1 MVTSVSNSSVNTSSA
16 VTSNATTP
24 STTSSAV
31 TSNATTPS
39 TTSST
44 STTSSSTSQST
55 IGSNIVNSLTG
66 ATINIQNL
74 AQQLTDATKAG
85 RQSLIDSRKALAD
98 AKISSIG
105 QITSSANTFQNS
117 LSALGSSKAIS
128 YSTQSSDPTVADF
141 SFKSFIQPKPLN
153 FTFSVKQLA
162 TENIVTLP
170 PISSSATSLLGSST
184 SRVLTLF
191 GAPPIASAT
200 VASGSNPT
208 NLAIPTGS
216 LTPGSTM
223 NLSLPTSAG
232 STQNLQVAVP
242 ASGDINDFIAS
253 INTSIAKTGS
263 SAPIASL
270 GQDGA
275 SVSFSYNGSP
285 QPSGSIALATSIKQF
300 DLSGYTKLSDLA
312 NDITTVTG
320 FSANIMNSPSGS
332 DTLQYLQ
339 ISHGTGQA
347 NNFNV
352 AITDPNDSQPLTTGL
367 STDQGSGPTVQVG
380 QDAIINAAGID
391 YTSSSNAFSN
401 LITGVTINVHAAS
414 TGSSQVNL
422 STAINTSGLLS
433 AMQAIVT
440 GYNSLLTTVQDS
452 IKYDP
457 DVTKRGGLANDWVA
471 QSFLSQLR
479 QLTTTSIA
487 GSGTTAVTLA
497 DIGVKTNLDGSLTID
512 TAAVDRVS
520 QNNPQ
525 MLADVIASTNTSTG
539 AIDLMA
545 NLNKVITSP
554 AAPLQIE
561 LTQVQG
567 KDEQAIAD
575 DQTKLDTEMA
585 ALQQR
590 YLTQFTAMQSILNST
605 KNDQSGLTN
614 MMSSWSAGLK
624 S

>member
-16 VTSNATTP
+16 VTSNTTTP
-24 STTSSAV
+24 S
-31 TSNATTPS
+31 TTPS

>member
-1 MVTSVSNSSVNTSSA
+1 MVTSVSNSSVN
-16 VTSNATTP
+16 
-24 STTSSAV
+24 TSSAV

-55 IGSNIVNSLTG
+55 IGSNIINSLTG
-66 ATINIQNL
+66 ATIDIQNL

-85 RQSLIDSRKALAD
+85 PQSLIDSRKALAD

-117 LSALGSSKAIS
+117 LSALGDSKAIS

-141 SFKSFIQPKPLN
+141 SFNSFIQPKPLN

-208 NLAIPTGS
+208 NLAIPAGS

-312 NDITTVTG
+312 NDITAVTG

-487 GSGTTAVTLA
+487 GSGTTPVTLA

-512 TAAVDRVS
+512 TATVDRVS

-545 NLNKVITSP
+545 NLNKVITDP
-554 AAPLQIE
+554 AAPLQNE

-567 KDEQAIAD
+567 NDEQAIAD

>member
-16 VTSNATTP
+16 VTSNT
-24 STTSSAV
+24 
-31 TSNATTPS
+31 TTPS

-66 ATINIQNL
+66 ATINIQDL

-312 NDITTVTG
+312 NDITALTG

-487 GSGTTAVTLA
+487 GSGTTPVTLA

>member
-1 MVTSVSNSSVNTSSA
+1 
-16 VTSNATTP
+16 
-24 STTSSAV
+24 
-31 TSNATTPS
+31 
-39 TTSST
+39 
-44 STTSSSTSQST
+44 
-55 IGSNIVNSLTG
+55 
-66 ATINIQNL
+66 
-74 AQQLTDATKAG
+74 LTDATKAG

-141 SFKSFIQPKPLN
+141 SFKSFIQPNPLN

-232 STQNLQVAVP
+232 STQNLQLAVP

-487 GSGTTAVTLA
+487 GSGTTPVTLA

>member
-1 MVTSVSNSSVNTSSA
+1 MVTSVSNSSSVPTTTASTASTTMSSPTSS
-16 VTSNATTP
+16 N
-24 STTSSAV
+24 STTSKTA
-31 TSNATTPS
+31 
-39 TTSST
+39 
-44 STTSSSTSQST
+44 T
-55 IGSNIVNSLTG
+55 IGSSIINSLTG

-85 RQSLIDSRKALAD
+85 RQSIIDSRKALAD
-98 AKISSIG
+98 AKISAIG
-105 QITSSANTFQNS
+105 QITSAANTFQTS
-117 LSALGSSKAIS
+117 LTGLGSSKAIS
-128 YSTQSSDPTVADF
+128 YTTQSSDPTVADF

-170 PISSSATSLLGSST
+170 PISASATNLLGSST
-184 SRVLTLF
+184 SRLLTLF
-191 GAPPIASAT
+191 AAPPIASAP

-208 NLAIPTGS
+208 NLAIPAGS

-223 NLSLPTSAG
+223 NLSLPTTGGAS
-232 STQNLQVAVP
+232 QNVQVNVP
-242 ASGDINDFIAS
+242 ASGDLNDFIAS
-253 INTSIAKTGS
+253 INTSIARTGS
-263 SAPIASL
+263 AAPIASL

-285 QPSGSIALATSIKQF
+285 QPTGSISLSTSIKQF
-300 DLSGYTKLSDLA
+300 DLSGYKKLSDLA
-312 NDITTVTG
+312 NDITAVSG
-320 FSANIMNSPSGS
+320 FSANVMNAPSGG

-339 ISHGTGQA
+339 ISHGTGVA

-367 STDQGSGPTVQVG
+367 STDQGSGPIIQTG

-391 YTSSSNAFSN
+391 YTSSTNSFSN
-401 LITGVTINVHAAS
+401 LITGVTINVHAPT

-422 STAINTSGLLS
+422 STSINTSGLLN
-433 AMQAIVT
+433 AMQTIVS
-440 GYNSLLTTVQDS
+440 GYNNLLTTVQSS
-452 IKYDP
+452 IKYDA
-457 DVTKRGGLANDWVA
+457 DAAKRGGLANDWVA

-487 GSGTTAVTLA
+487 GSGTTPVTLA
-497 DIGVKTNLDGSLTID
+497 DIGVKTNLDGSLSID
-512 TAAVDRVS
+512 TAMVDRVS

-525 MLADVIASTNTSTG
+525 LLADVIASTNTSTG
-539 AIDLMA
+539 AIDLMT

-554 AAPLQIE
+554 AAPIQVE

-590 YLTQFTAMQSILNST
+590 YLTQFTAMQAILDST

-624 S
+624 A

>member
-16 VTSNATTP
+16 VTSNT
-24 STTSSAV
+24 
-31 TSNATTPS
+31 TTPS

-55 IGSNIVNSLTG
+55 IGSNIINSLTG

-487 GSGTTAVTLA
+487 GSGTTPVTLA

>member
-1 MVTSVSNSSVNTSSA
+1 M
-16 VTSNATTP
+16 
-24 STTSSAV
+24 
-31 TSNATTPS
+31 
-39 TTSST
+39 
-44 STTSSSTSQST
+44 
-55 IGSNIVNSLTG
+55 
-66 ATINIQNL
+66 
-74 AQQLTDATKAG
+74 TDATKAG

-312 NDITTVTG
+312 NDITAVTG

-487 GSGTTAVTLA
+487 GSGTTPVTLA

>member
-1 MVTSVSNSSVNTSSA
+1 
-16 VTSNATTP
+16 
-24 STTSSAV
+24 
-31 TSNATTPS
+31 
-39 TTSST
+39 
-44 STTSSSTSQST
+44 
-55 IGSNIVNSLTG
+55 
-66 ATINIQNL
+66 
-74 AQQLTDATKAG
+74 LTDATKAG

-312 NDITTVTG
+312 NDITAVTG

-487 GSGTTAVTLA
+487 GSGTTPVTLA

>member
-1 MVTSVSNSSVNTSSA
+1 MVTSVSNSSVN
-16 VTSNATTP
+16 
-24 STTSSAV
+24 TSSAV

-66 ATINIQNL
+66 ATINIQDL

-208 NLAIPTGS
+208 NLAIPAGS

-312 NDITTVTG
+312 NDITAVTG

-487 GSGTTAVTLA
+487 GSGTTPVTLA

-605 KNDQSGLTN
+605 KNDQSGLTD

>member
-16 VTSNATTP
+16 VTSNT
-24 STTSSAV
+24 
-31 TSNATTPS
+31 TTPS

-312 NDITTVTG
+312 NDITALTG

-487 GSGTTAVTLA
+487 GSGTTPVTLA

>member
-1 MVTSVSNSSVNTSSA
+1 MVSSVSNSSVPTTTA
-16 VTSNATTP
+16 VT
-24 STTSSAV
+24 
-31 TSNATTPS
+31 TTPS

-55 IGSNIVNSLTG
+55 IGSNIINSLTG

-208 NLAIPTGS
+208 NLAIPAGS

-312 NDITTVTG
+312 NDITAVTG

-487 GSGTTAVTLA
+487 GSGTTPVTLA

-554 AAPLQIE
+554 AAPIQAE

-590 YLTQFTAMQSILNST
+590 YLTQFTAMQSILDST

>member
-1 MVTSVSNSSVNTSSA
+1 MVSSVSNSSVPTTTA
-16 VTSNATTP
+16 VT
-24 STTSSAV
+24 
-31 TSNATTPS
+31 TTPS

-55 IGSNIVNSLTG
+55 IGSNIINSLTG

-312 NDITTVTG
+312 NDITAVTG

-487 GSGTTAVTLA
+487 GSGTTPVTLA

-554 AAPLQIE
+554 AAPIQAE

>member
-16 VTSNATTP
+16 VTSNTTTP
-24 STTSSAV
+24 S
-31 TSNATTPS
+31 TTPS

-223 NLSLPTSAG
+223 NLSLLTSAG

-312 NDITTVTG
+312 NDITAVTG

-487 GSGTTAVTLA
+487 GSGTTPVTLA

>member
-24 STTSSAV
+24 STTSS
-31 TSNATTPS
+31 TSTTPS

-55 IGSNIVNSLTG
+55 IGSNIINSLTG
-66 ATINIQNL
+66 ATIDIQNL

-85 RQSLIDSRKALAD
+85 PQSLIDSRKALAD

-117 LSALGSSKAIS
+117 LSALGDSKAIS

-141 SFKSFIQPKPLN
+141 SFNSFIQPKPLN

-200 VASGSNPT
+200 VESGSNPT
-208 NLAIPTGS
+208 NLAIPAGS

-312 NDITTVTG
+312 NDITAVTG

-487 GSGTTAVTLA
+487 GSGTTPVTLA

-512 TAAVDRVS
+512 TATVDRVS

-545 NLNKVITSP
+545 NLNKVITDP
-554 AAPLQIE
+554 AAPLQNE

-567 KDEQAIAD
+567 NDEQAIAD

-605 KNDQSGLTN
+605 KNDQSGLTD

>member
-16 VTSNATTP
+16 VTSNT
-24 STTSSAV
+24 
-31 TSNATTPS
+31 TTPS

-208 NLAIPTGS
+208 NLAIPAGS

-312 NDITTVTG
+312 NDITAVTG

-487 GSGTTAVTLA
+487 GSGTTPVTLA

>member
-242 ASGDINDFIAS
+242 ASGDINEFIAS

-312 NDITTVTG
+312 NDITAVTG

-487 GSGTTAVTLA
+487 GSGTTPVTLA

>member
-16 VTSNATTP
+16 VTSNTTTP
-24 STTSSAV
+24 S
-31 TSNATTPS
+31 TTPS

-242 ASGDINDFIAS
+242 ASGDINEFIAS

-487 GSGTTAVTLA
+487 GSGTTPVTLA

-554 AAPLQIE
+554 AAPIQAE

>member
-1 MVTSVSNSSVNTSSA
+1 
-16 VTSNATTP
+16 
-24 STTSSAV
+24 
-31 TSNATTPS
+31 
-39 TTSST
+39 
-44 STTSSSTSQST
+44 
-55 IGSNIVNSLTG
+55 
-66 ATINIQNL
+66 
-74 AQQLTDATKAG
+74 
-85 RQSLIDSRKALAD
+85 
-98 AKISSIG
+98 
-105 QITSSANTFQNS
+105 
-117 LSALGSSKAIS
+117 
-128 YSTQSSDPTVADF
+128 
-141 SFKSFIQPKPLN
+141 
-153 FTFSVKQLA
+153 
-162 TENIVTLP
+162 
-170 PISSSATSLLGSST
+170 
-184 SRVLTLF
+184 
-191 GAPPIASAT
+191 
-200 VASGSNPT
+200 
-208 NLAIPTGS
+208 
-216 LTPGSTM
+216 
-223 NLSLPTSAG
+223 
-232 STQNLQVAVP
+232 
-242 ASGDINDFIAS
+242 
-253 INTSIAKTGS
+253 
-263 SAPIASL
+263 
-270 GQDGA
+270 
-275 SVSFSYNGSP
+275 
-285 QPSGSIALATSIKQF
+285 
-300 DLSGYTKLSDLA
+300 
-312 NDITTVTG
+312 
-320 FSANIMNSPSGS
+320 
-332 DTLQYLQ
+332 
-339 ISHGTGQA
+339 
-347 NNFNV
+347 
-352 AITDPNDSQPLTTGL
+352 
-367 STDQGSGPTVQVG
+367 
-380 QDAIINAAGID
+380 
-391 YTSSSNAFSN
+391 
-401 LITGVTINVHAAS
+401 
-414 TGSSQVNL
+414 
-422 STAINTSGLLS
+422 
-433 AMQAIVT
+433 MQAIVT

-487 GSGTTAVTLA
+487 GSGTTPVTLA

>member
-16 VTSNATTP
+16 VTSNT
-24 STTSSAV
+24 
-31 TSNATTPS
+31 TTPS

-208 NLAIPTGS
+208 NLAIPAGS

-285 QPSGSIALATSIKQF
+285 QPSGSIALAKSIKQF

-312 NDITTVTG
+312 NDITAVTG

-487 GSGTTAVTLA
+487 GSGTTPVTLA

-605 KNDQSGLTN
+605 KNDQSGLTD

>member
-1 MVTSVSNSSVNTSSA
+1 MVSSVSGSSSS
-16 VTSNATTP
+16 SNIPTTTASTTTATTP
-24 STTSSAV
+24 D
-31 TSNATTPS
+31 
-39 TTSST
+39 TSST
-44 STTSSSTSQST
+44 STTTPTASTSSSSSTTSDSST
-55 IGSNIVNSLTG
+55 IGSNIINSLTG
-66 ATINIQNL
+66 ATINIQSL

-85 RQSLIDSRKALAD
+85 RQSIIDTRKAEAD
-98 AKISSIG
+98 AKISAIG

-117 LSALGSSKAIS
+117 LAALGSSKAIS

-153 FTFSVKQLA
+153 FTFSVKQIA

-170 PISSSATSLLGSST
+170 PISSSATNLLGSST
-184 SRVLTLF
+184 SRFLTIF
-191 GAPPIASAT
+191 GAPPIASASI
-200 VASGSNPT
+200 ASGTSPT
-208 NLAIPTGS
+208 LLPISMGS
-216 LTPGSTM
+216 LPPGSTL
-223 NLSLPTSAG
+223 NLSLPTTDG
-232 STQNLQVAVP
+232 STQNVQVSAP
-242 ASGDINDFIAS
+242 SSGDINDFIAN
-253 INTSIAKTGS
+253 INTSIAKTGNS
-263 SAPIASL
+263 SPIASL

-275 SVSFSYNGSP
+275 SISFSYNGSTP
-285 QPSGSIALATSIKQF
+285 PNGSISLSPSIKQF

-312 NDITTVTG
+312 NDITAVTG
-320 FSANIMNSPSGS
+320 FSANIMNAPSGS

-339 ISHGTGQA
+339 ISHGTGAA

-352 AITDPNDSQPLTTGL
+352 AITDPNSSQPLTTGL
-367 STDQGSGPTVQVG
+367 NTDQGSGPTVQNG

-401 LITGVTINVHAAS
+401 LITGVTINVHAPS

-422 STAINTSGLLS
+422 STSINTSGLLS
-433 AMQAIVT
+433 AMQTIVS
-440 GYNSLLTTVQDS
+440 GYNSLLTTVQNS

-479 QLTTTSIA
+479 ELTTTSIA
-487 GSGTTAVTLA
+487 GSGSTPVTLA

-512 TAAVDRVS
+512 TATVDKVS

-525 MLADVIASTNTSTG
+525 LMADVIGSTDTSTG
-539 AIDLMA
+539 AIDLMT
-545 NLNKVITSP
+545 NLNNVITSP
-554 AAPLQIE
+554 AAPLQTE

-575 DQTKLDTEMA
+575 DQTKLDSDMA

-590 YLTQFTAMQSILNST
+590 YLTQFTAMQSILDST

-614 MMSSWSAGLK
+614 MMSAWSAGLK

>member
-16 VTSNATTP
+16 VTSNTTTP
-24 STTSSAV
+24 S
-31 TSNATTPS
+31 TTPS

-66 ATINIQNL
+66 ATINIQDL

-487 GSGTTAVTLA
+487 GSGTTPVTLA

>member
-16 VTSNATTP
+16 VTSNTTTP
-24 STTSSAV
+24 S
-31 TSNATTPS
+31 TTPS

-242 ASGDINDFIAS
+242 ASGDINEFIAS

-487 GSGTTAVTLA
+487 GSGTTPVTLA

>member
-1 MVTSVSNSSVNTSSA
+1 MVSSVSNSSVNTSSA
-16 VTSNATTP
+16 VTSNT
-24 STTSSAV
+24 
-31 TSNATTPS
+31 TTPS

-208 NLAIPTGS
+208 NLAIPAGS

-312 NDITTVTG
+312 NDITAVTG

-487 GSGTTAVTLA
+487 GSGTTPVTLA

-605 KNDQSGLTN
+605 KNDQSGLTD

>member
-66 ATINIQNL
+66 ATINIQDL

>member
-16 VTSNATTP
+16 VTSNT
-24 STTSSAV
+24 
-31 TSNATTPS
+31 TTPS

-66 ATINIQNL
+66 ATINIQDL

-242 ASGDINDFIAS
+242 ASGDINEFIAS

-487 GSGTTAVTLA
+487 GSGTTPVTLA

>member
-16 VTSNATTP
+16 VTSNT
-24 STTSSAV
+24 
-31 TSNATTPS
+31 TTPS

-312 NDITTVTG
+312 NDITAVTG

-487 GSGTTAVTLA
+487 GSGTTPVTLA

-605 KNDQSGLTN
+605 KNDQSGLTD

>member
-16 VTSNATTP
+16 VTSNT
-24 STTSSAV
+24 
-31 TSNATTPS
+31 TTPS

-55 IGSNIVNSLTG
+55 IGSNIINSLTG

-312 NDITTVTG
+312 NDITAVTG

-605 KNDQSGLTN
+605 KNDQSGLTD

>member
-16 VTSNATTP
+16 VTSNTTTP
-24 STTSSAV
+24 S
-31 TSNATTPS
+31 TTPS

-66 ATINIQNL
+66 ETINIQNL

-141 SFKSFIQPKPLN
+141 SFESFIQPKPLN

-312 NDITTVTG
+312 NDITAVTG

-487 GSGTTAVTLA
+487 GSGTTPVTLA

-545 NLNKVITSP
+545 NLNNVITSP

-605 KNDQSGLTN
+605 KNDQSGLTD

>member
-16 VTSNATTP
+16 VTSNT
-24 STTSSAV
+24 
-31 TSNATTPS
+31 TTPS

-312 NDITTVTG
+312 NDITAVTG

-487 GSGTTAVTLA
+487 GSGTTPVTLA

>member
-1 MVTSVSNSSVNTSSA
+1 MVSSVSNSSVPTTSA
-16 VTSNATTP
+16 VTTSTTTP
-24 STTSSAV
+24 STT
-31 TSNATTPS
+31 
-39 TTSST
+39 
-44 STTSSSTSQST
+44 TTSSSTSQST

>member
-16 VTSNATTP
+16 VTSNTTTP
-24 STTSSAV
+24 S
-31 TSNATTPS
+31 TTPS

-312 NDITTVTG
+312 NDITAVTG

-487 GSGTTAVTLA
+487 GSGTTPVTLA

>member
-1 MVTSVSNSSVNTSSA
+1 MVSSVSNSSVPTATAATTS
-16 VTSNATTP
+16 TTTP
-24 STTSSAV
+24 STVS
-31 TSNATTPS
+31 S
-39 TTSST
+39 TTTASN
-44 STTSSSTSQST
+44 STSQST
-55 IGSNIVNSLTG
+55 IGSNIINSLTG

-85 RQSLIDSRKALAD
+85 RQSIIDTRKALAD
-98 AKISSIG
+98 AKISAIG

-117 LSALGSSKAIS
+117 LSGLGSSKAIS

-153 FTFSVKQLA
+153 FTFSVKQIA

-170 PISSSATSLLGSST
+170 PISSTATNLLGSST
-184 SRVLTLF
+184 SRFLTLF
-191 GAPPIASAT
+191 GAPPIASAS
-200 VASGSNPT
+200 VASGTNPT
-208 NLAIPTGS
+208 LLPISTGS
-216 LTPGSTM
+216 LTPGSTV
-223 NLSLPTSAG
+223 NLSLPMTGG
-232 STQNLQVAVP
+232 SSQNVQVAVP
-242 ASGDINDFIAS
+242 ASGDLNDFIAS
-253 INTSIAKTGS
+253 INTSIARTGN

-275 SVSFSYNGSP
+275 SVSFSYNGSTP
-285 QPSGSIALATSIKQF
+285 PSGSISLSPSIKQF

-312 NDITTVTG
+312 NDITAVTG
-320 FSANIMNSPSGS
+320 FSANIMNAPSGS

-339 ISHGTGQA
+339 ISHGTGAA
-347 NNFNV
+347 NNFDV
-352 AITDPNDSQPLTTGL
+352 AITDPNSSQPLTTGL
-367 STDQGSGPTVQVG
+367 STDIGSGPTVQNG

-401 LITGVTINVHAAS
+401 LITGVTINVHTPS

-422 STAINTSGLLS
+422 STSINTSGLLS

-457 DVTKRGGLANDWVA
+457 DVKKRGGLANDWVA

-487 GSGTTAVTLA
+487 GSGSTPVTLA

-512 TAAVDRVS
+512 TATVDKVS

-525 MLADVIASTNTSTG
+525 LLADVIASTNTSTG

-554 AAPLQIE
+554 AAPIQTE

-590 YLTQFTAMQSILNST
+590 YLTQFTAMQSILDST

-624 S
+624 A

>member
-16 VTSNATTP
+16 VTSNT
-24 STTSSAV
+24 
-31 TSNATTPS
+31 TTPS

-487 GSGTTAVTLA
+487 GSGTTPVTLA

>member
-24 STTSSAV
+24 STTSS
-31 TSNATTPS
+31 TSTTPS

-55 IGSNIVNSLTG
+55 IGSNIINSLTG
-66 ATINIQNL
+66 ATIDIQNL

-85 RQSLIDSRKALAD
+85 PQSLIDSRKALAD

-117 LSALGSSKAIS
+117 LSALGDSKAIS

-141 SFKSFIQPKPLN
+141 SFNSFIQPKPLN

-208 NLAIPTGS
+208 NLAIPAGS

-312 NDITTVTG
+312 NDITAVTG

-487 GSGTTAVTLA
+487 GSGTTPVTLA

-512 TAAVDRVS
+512 TATVDRVS

-545 NLNKVITSP
+545 NLNKVITDP
-554 AAPLQIE
+554 AAPLQNE

-567 KDEQAIAD
+567 NDEQAIAD

-605 KNDQSGLTN
+605 KNDQSGLTD

>member
-1 MVTSVSNSSVNTSSA
+1 
-16 VTSNATTP
+16 
-24 STTSSAV
+24 
-31 TSNATTPS
+31 
-39 TTSST
+39 
-44 STTSSSTSQST
+44 
-55 IGSNIVNSLTG
+55 
-66 ATINIQNL
+66 
-74 AQQLTDATKAG
+74 
-85 RQSLIDSRKALAD
+85 
-98 AKISSIG
+98 
-105 QITSSANTFQNS
+105 
-117 LSALGSSKAIS
+117 
-128 YSTQSSDPTVADF
+128 
-141 SFKSFIQPKPLN
+141 
-153 FTFSVKQLA
+153 
-162 TENIVTLP
+162 
-170 PISSSATSLLGSST
+170 
-184 SRVLTLF
+184 
-191 GAPPIASAT
+191 
-200 VASGSNPT
+200 
-208 NLAIPTGS
+208 
-216 LTPGSTM
+216 M

-312 NDITTVTG
+312 NDITAVTG

-605 KNDQSGLTN
+605 KNDQSGLTD

>member
-24 STTSSAV
+24 STTSS
-31 TSNATTPS
+31 TSTTPS

-66 ATINIQNL
+66 ATIDIQNL

-85 RQSLIDSRKALAD
+85 PQSLIDSRKALAD

-117 LSALGSSKAIS
+117 LSALGDSKAIS

-141 SFKSFIQPKPLN
+141 SFNSFIQPKPLN

-200 VASGSNPT
+200 VESGSNPT
-208 NLAIPTGS
+208 NLAIPAGS

-312 NDITTVTG
+312 NDITAVTG

-487 GSGTTAVTLA
+487 GSGTTPVTLA

-512 TAAVDRVS
+512 TATVDRVS

-545 NLNKVITSP
+545 NLNKVITDP
-554 AAPLQIE
+554 AAPLQNE

-567 KDEQAIAD
+567 NDEQAIAD

-605 KNDQSGLTN
+605 KNDQSGLTD